1 MYTKVP
7 AAMLVKI
14 TWTKSLESVISMPI
28 AIPTGEEIAKE
39 KTKHLII
46 PGWFSN
52 VLIRLIPKLIPA
64 IPLCTKMA
72 INIPK
77 VFPVV
82 LHRPRA
88 RPSKNE

>member
-46 PGWFSN
+46 PG
-52 VLIRLIPKLIPA
+52 
-64 IPLCTKMA
+64 
-72 INIPK
+72 
-77 VFPVV
+77 
-82 LHRPRA
+82 
-88 RPSKNE
+88 